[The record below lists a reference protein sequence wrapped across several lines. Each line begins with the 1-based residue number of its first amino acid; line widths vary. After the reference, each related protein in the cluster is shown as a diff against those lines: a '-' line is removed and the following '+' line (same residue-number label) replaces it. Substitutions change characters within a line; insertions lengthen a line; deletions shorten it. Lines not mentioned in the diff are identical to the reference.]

1 MIISRLPRH
10 QGCRFT
16 AASRRIVDHDKMQMH
31 LVETKIIIEVDG
43 DGNNGL
49 KPSPGISQ
57 INFNIKGNSLIYLAG
72 SNAGHNSTAV

>member
-1 MIISRLPRH
+1 
-10 QGCRFT
+10 
-16 AASRRIVDHDKMQMH
+16 MQMH

-57 INFNIKGNSLIYLAG
+57 INFNIKGDSLIYLAG
-72 SNAGHNSTAV
+72 SNAGHNSSAV